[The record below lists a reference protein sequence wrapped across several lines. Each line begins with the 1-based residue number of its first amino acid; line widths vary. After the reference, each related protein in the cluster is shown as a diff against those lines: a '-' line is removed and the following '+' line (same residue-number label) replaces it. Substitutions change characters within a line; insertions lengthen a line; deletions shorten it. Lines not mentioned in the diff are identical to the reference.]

1 MPSLID
7 IRRRIRSVKN
17 TQQITTAMKMMS
29 AARLRRAQERVI
41 AARPYSRLMRGMI
54 ASLVTRL
61 QAARPEDDTGPLHP
75 LLARRP
81 PKKILLVVMGGDKGL
96 AGAFNTNV
104 NKLAMAFLQEHQ
116 GTEVEMIAVGKK
128 PRDFFRR
135 RRTLAAEWADV
146 FAKVQYATARE
157 ISEQISER
165 YSDGRADAVYFI
177 YNEFKSV
184 MAQNLKTTILLPL
197 GVDDVESGMAPAAGE
212 QVDFIYEQPPAE
224 LLGKLMPRYVEV
236 QVYRCM
242 LESAAAEHASRMTAM
257 DKASKAAAE
266 MIDGLT
272 LKMNGIRQASIT
284 REIIEIVSGAAAL
297 E

>member
-17 TQQITTAMKMMS
+17 TQQITKAMKMMS

-41 AARPYSRLMRGMI
+41 AARPYSNLMRGMI
-54 ASLVTRL
+54 ASLVVRL
-61 QAARPEDDTGPLHP
+61 NAARPEDDTGPLHP

-81 PKKILLVVMGGDKGL
+81 PRKILLVVMGGDKGL

-104 NKLAMAFLQEHQ
+104 NRLALAFLEEHKGQ
-116 GTEVEMIAVGKK
+116 EVEMIAVGKK

-135 RRTLAAEWADV
+135 RRTLAADWADV
-146 FAKVQYATARE
+146 FAKVEHASARE
-157 ISEQISER
+157 ISAEISAR
-165 YSDGRADAVYFI
+165 YSDGRADVVYII

-184 MAQNLKTTILLPL
+184 IAQKLNTTVLLPL
-197 GVDDVESGMAPAAGE
+197 SEGDVEGVTAPAAGE
-212 QVDFIYEQPPAE
+212 KVDYIYEQPPAE
-224 LLGKLMPRYVEV
+224 LLGNLMPRYVEL

-257 DKASKAAAE
+257 DKASKSAAE
-266 MIDGLT
+266 MIDNLT
-272 LKMNGIRQASIT
+272 LKMNSIRQAAIT